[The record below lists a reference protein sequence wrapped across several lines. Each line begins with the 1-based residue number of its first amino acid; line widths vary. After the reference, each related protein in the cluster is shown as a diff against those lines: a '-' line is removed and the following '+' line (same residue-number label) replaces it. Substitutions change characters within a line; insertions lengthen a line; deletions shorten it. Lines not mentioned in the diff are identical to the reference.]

1 MEVDCYK
8 QIAPRDVI
16 GFHVFNTNSGMGAG
30 YVTGMDKNHGV
41 SYFVCETASGGT
53 VHRKV
58 DSIMNDLRHHGWSL
72 CHEPWQVAIE
82 DSIGYSDDD
91 EQEIKDRANES
102 WDRLAT
108 EFGLTEEEVED
119 IILG

>member
-1 MEVDCYK
+1 MEENSYEEV
-8 QIAPRDVI
+8 APRDVI

-30 YVTGMDKNHGV
+30 YVTGMTEIHGID
-41 SYFVCETASGGT
+41 YFVCDTGSGTA
-53 VHRKV
+53 HRKV

-72 CHEPWQVAIE
+72 CHEPWHVAIE

-91 EQEIKDRANES
+91 EQAIKDRANES
-102 WDRLAT
+102 WYRLAD
-108 EFGLTEEEVED
+108 EFGLTAEEVRD